1 MSNKNGIAELTWI
14 DYQKGKLG
22 YRLNEDG
29 MAVLCDYI
37 GDDTILVLPSDLG
50 DGYNWIE
57 VSTYIPDE
65 SFKSCKNIKL
75 IIADCRFDKWTLGYF
90 VFQNCLGLQA
100 IAELTSYYNDDD
112 GFFQRKN
119 EGSTDFD
126 EFSFVEKDF
135 TPKKIKQ
142 LAMAL
147 NNDDCKK
154 DFFENFT
161 KAICKHEFEEQLIK
175 VINYDSYYTGML
187 LDDYEDEKLQK
198 NALQHGCDVS
208 ALITVGNCWKKVKL
222 HYINNTFDEE

>member
-22 YRLNEDG
+22 YYLNEDG

-37 GDDTILVLPSDLG
+37 GDDSILVLPSDLG
-50 DGYNWIE
+50 DAYNWIE

-112 GFFQRKN
+112 GFFQRKD
-119 EGSTDFD
+119 EGSTDFN

-142 LAMAL
+142 LAMAFD
-147 NNDDCKK
+147 NTDC
-154 DFFENFT
+154 ENGLF
-161 KAICKHEFEEQLIK
+161 KNFMEAVSDQKLEKQLVEI
-175 VINYDSYYTGML
+175 IGYDSYFTGIL
-187 LDDYEDEKLQK
+187 LDDFKNDKLQK
-198 NALQHGCDVS
+198 IALQHGCDVS
-208 ALITVGNCWKKVKL
+208 ALITIGTCWNELKQD
-222 HYINNTFDEE
+222 TD